1 MTLVRNEY
9 VMTMMFIL
17 MILNRNINSF
27 SALVG
32 SLALGMTWFASP
44 LPGYL
49 SDRFGCRITNFIG
62 GALCVTGLAVTSF
75 SGSLNLMYFTH
86 CLVFGLGVCFIYNCS
101 YLVIAQYFKEKLSM
115 ATGIIALGASVGV
128 LFTGPL
134 LQVLLDSFGWR
145 GTYRVVAAY
154 LTIVCILSLT
164 YNPNVQ
170 KRTEIEFINNND
182 DTERGKRSGISLY
195 CSVWTFPTFAASVMS
210 FVFGSFGMY
219 IPYIYLVSFFAFP
232 VFPMK
237 VKTGEIKILCN
248 FTIRPAFLIRPP
260 RVYSYD
266 VTAAILLSKNNE
278 TAAMLASQTSPLGVV
293 LFSYAN
299 AFFYFNKCA

>member
-9 VMTMMFIL
+9 VLMFIM
-17 MILNRNINSF
+17 MILNRNKNSF

-62 GALCVTGLAVTSF
+62 GALCVTGLAMASF
-75 SGSLNLMYFTH
+75 SHNLNLMYFTH
-86 CLVFGLGVCFIYNCS
+86 SLVFGLGVCFVYNCS
-101 YLVIAQYFKEKLSM
+101 YLVTAQYFKEKLSM
-115 ATGIIALGASVGV
+115 ATGIVALGASVGV

-145 GTYRVVAAY
+145 GTYRVAAAY
-154 LTIVCILSLT
+154 FTIVCILSLT

-170 KRTEIEFINNND
+170 KTTEIEFINNSE
-182 DTERGKRSGISLY
+182 DTERGERSGISLY

-219 IPYIYLVSFFAFP
+219 IPYIYLVSFRFAFLH
-232 VFPMK
+232 VFPVE
-237 VKTGEIKILCN
+237 VKTGEVKLLCN
-248 FTIRPAFLIRPP
+248 FTIRPALLIRPP
-260 RVYSYD
+260 LVNAESSLK
-266 VTAAILLSKNNE
+266 VTSSL
-278 TAAMLASQTSPLGVV
+278 V
-293 LFSYAN
+293 
-299 AFFYFNKCA
+299 

>member
-9 VMTMMFIL
+9 VLMFIM
-17 MILNRNINSF
+17 MILNRNKNSF

-32 SLALGMTWFASP
+32 SIALGMTWFASP

-62 GALCVTGLAVTSF
+62 GALCVTGLAMASF
-75 SGSLNLMYFTH
+75 SHNLNLMYFTH
-86 CLVFGLGVCFIYNCS
+86 SLVFGLGVCFIYNCS
-101 YLVIAQYFKEKLSM
+101 YLVTAQYFKEKLSM
-115 ATGIIALGASVGV
+115 ATGIVALGASVGV

-145 GTYRVVAAY
+145 GTYRVAAAY
-154 LTIVCILSLT
+154 FTIVCILSLT

-170 KRTEIEFINNND
+170 KTTEIEFINNSE
-182 DTERGKRSGISLY
+182 DTERGERSGISLY

-219 IPYIYLVSFFAFP
+219 IPYIYLVSFRFAFLH
-232 VFPMK
+232 VFPVE
-237 VKTGEIKILCN
+237 VKTGEVKLLCN
-248 FTIRPAFLIRPP
+248 FTIRPALLIPP
-260 RVYSYD
+260 PLVNGEFSLN
-266 VTAAILLSKNNE
+266 VT
-278 TAAMLASQTSPLGVV
+278 TSLV
-293 LFSYAN
+293 
-299 AFFYFNKCA
+299 

>member
-17 MILNRNINSF
+17 IILNRNINSF

-62 GALCVTGLAVTSF
+62 GTLCVTGLAVTSF
-75 SGSLNLMYFTH
+75 SGSLNFMYFTH
-86 CLVFGLGVCFIYNCS
+86 SLVFGLGVCFIYNCS
-101 YLVIAQYFKEKLSM
+101 YLVTAQYFKEKLSM
-115 ATGIIALGASVGV
+115 ATGIVALGASVGV

-154 LTIVCILSLT
+154 FTIVCILSLT

-170 KRTEIEFINNND
+170 KTTEIEFINNKD
-182 DTERGKRSGISLY
+182 DTERGERSGISLY

-237 VKTGEIKILCN
+237 VKQAKLKYC
-248 FTIRPAFLIRPP
+248 L
-260 RVYSYD
+260 
-266 VTAAILLSKNNE
+266 
-278 TAAMLASQTSPLGVV
+278 TSPLDQP
-293 LFSYAN
+293 F
-299 AFFYFNKCA
+299 

>member
-1 MTLVRNEY
+1 MTLVRNEH
-9 VMTMMFIL
+9 VMTMMFTM
-17 MILNRNINSF
+17 MILNRNKNSF

-62 GALCVTGLAVTSF
+62 GALCVTGLAMTSF
-75 SGSLNLMYFTH
+75 SHSLNLMYFTH
-86 CLVFGLGVCFIYNCS
+86 GLVFGLGICFIYNCN
-101 YLVIAQYFKEKLSM
+101 YLVTAQYFKENLSM
-115 ATGIIALGASVGV
+115 ATGIVALGASVGV

-145 GTYRVVAAY
+145 GTYRVAASY
-154 LTIVCILSLT
+154 FTIVCVLGLT

-170 KRTEIEFINNND
+170 KTTEIEFINNSE
-182 DTERGKRSGISLY
+182 DTERGERSGISLY

-210 FVFGSFGMY
+210 FVFRGFGMY

-232 VFPMK
+232 VFLIK
-237 VKTGEIKILCN
+237 VKTGEIKLLFN
-248 FTIRPAFLIRPP
+248 FTIRPALLTRPSI
-260 RVYSYD
+260 VNAVSSLS
-266 VTAAILLSKNNE
+266 VTTS
-278 TAAMLASQTSPLGVV
+278 LA
-293 LFSYAN
+293 
-299 AFFYFNKCA
+299 